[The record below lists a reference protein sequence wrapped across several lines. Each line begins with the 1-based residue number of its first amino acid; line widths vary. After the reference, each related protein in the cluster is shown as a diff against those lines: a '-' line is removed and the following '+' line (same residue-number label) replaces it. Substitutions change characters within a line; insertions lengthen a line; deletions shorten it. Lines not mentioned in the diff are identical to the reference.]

1 MTDSAPSMGEY
12 EEMYGIISNL
22 NNPEE
27 EEEEDANVRSIASV
41 TTGENDDSV

>member
-27 EEEEDANVRSIASV
+27 EEEDANVRSIASV